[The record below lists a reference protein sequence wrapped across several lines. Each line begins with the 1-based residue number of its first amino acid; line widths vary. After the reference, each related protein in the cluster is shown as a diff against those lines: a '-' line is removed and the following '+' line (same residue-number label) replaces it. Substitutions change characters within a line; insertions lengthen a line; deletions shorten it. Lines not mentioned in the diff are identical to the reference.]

1 MNPTI
6 TVARKNNS
14 DRVMKAVGEISKK
27 QVYVGIPSG
36 TDRERRA
43 TLLGMALKA
52 KGKKKDKLLKAASQN
67 LTNAELMWV
76 QSKGSPIHGIPARPV
91 IEPAIVADG
100 NKQAISAELGQAAK
114 AVLAYDPS
122 AATNYLKRAGVAG
135 QRASQKWFTDSR
147 NGWPQNAQSTIRR
160 KLGTLTGKSK
170 KGALAI
176 LNANSGPM
184 PLVGMS
190 ESLDSINTP
199 LIDTGALRAAI
210 TFVVK
215 EE

>member
-27 QVYVGIPSG
+27 QVYVGIPASDSG
-36 TDRERRA
+36 SRKASLLSLAAGTPGIVAKADLMRA
-43 TLLGMALKA
+43 AKA
-52 KGKKKDKLLKAASQN
+52 TP
-67 LTNAELMWV
+67 TNAELMFIH
-76 QSKGSPIHGIPARPV
+76 SKGSPIKGIPARPV

-100 NKQAISAELGQAAK
+100 NKQAITAELGAAAK
-114 AVLAYDPS
+114 STLDGDAAG
-122 AATNYLKRAGVAG
+122 ATNHLKRAGIAG

-147 NGWPQNAQSTIRR
+147 NAWQGNAESTIKR
-160 KLGTLTGKSK
+160 KGS
-170 KGALAI
+170 
-176 LNANSGPM
+176 NR
-184 PLVGMS
+184 
-190 ESLDSINTP
+190 P